1 MSNGS
6 GSNRAVAVA
15 SLAVLAV
22 ALGTIPLIV
31 RAGVPSTHLVGMRVS
46 LGAAVLVLFSAAT
59 ARLVVPWRRWRRI
72 VLLGVVLTA
81 HWLLFFVALNLTT
94 VAVAL
99 AIVYIGPVLTAVLAG
114 PVLHEQVS
122 KQAVAGLAMAV
133 VGMLLVVR
141 PGAGATVAGVAAA
154 MASGV
159 LFTAVMLIG
168 KPLVNDV
175 GGLAIATWEL
185 VVASIILAPFTIQA
199 VRESSEFWP
208 QFMIL
213 GALFTG
219 LAGVVY
225 WTAMS
230 RLPVAVVSVI
240 LYLEPASAV
249 VWAALFLGE
258 QPGPLTWVGVVLVVV
273 AGTVATRGM
282 VDGEAVG
289 VTEVL

>member
-1 MSNGS
+1 
-6 GSNRAVAVA
+6 
-15 SLAVLAV
+15 
-22 ALGTIPLIV
+22 
-31 RAGVPSTHLVGMRVS
+31 MRVS

-59 ARLVVPWRRWRRI
+59 VRLVIPWHRWRGI

-122 KQAVAGLAMAV
+122 KQAVVGLAMAV

-154 MASGV
+154 MVSGV

-282 VDGEAVG
+282 VDGETVG
-289 VTEVL
+289 ITEAL